1 MNENLVA
8 ATECKTT
15 LFLFPA
21 TIASGASPWLLHPSA
36 KQPQALLDLCVDFCT
51 HYFYLFAADKSH
63 GRGQNSLPWL
73 PQAQTLAVCRKP
85 TIYPTCGRCCWLP
98 TALSLSELRMR
109 KEEAKPMHV
118 PKKPRQVRQS
128 LPPSSVWMESVL
140 LHAHVHVPRKC
151 CARAAQWLMHF
162 LLLGC
167 CAQPSS
173 WSIWPL
179 IGSRR
184 WWFLWRQWL

>member
-109 KEEAKPMHV
+109 KEEAKPMDV
-118 PKKPRQVRQS
+118 ATASAGSEDQKKNTLQ
-128 LPPSSVWMESVL
+128 E
-140 LHAHVHVPRKC
+140 
-151 CARAAQWLMHF
+151 RAAIKR
-162 LLLGC
+162 LLLVVPL
-167 CAQPSS
+167 PSPCLL
-173 WSIWPL
+173 SIC
-179 IGSRR
+179 
-184 WWFLWRQWL
+184 